1 MALKI
6 RLRQQGRRNHIVY
19 RLVLADVRA
28 PRDGR
33 YIELLGWYDPHAQVN
48 YQLKDERIF
57 YWLNQGAQL
66 SEKAE
71 SLVKQGAPQLL
82 NEFRAQKEAQ
92 RTALRHKRRAYR
104 QRRALRRGATQ
115 AEQPA
120 TEQ

>member
-33 YIELLGWYDPHAQVN
+33 YIELLGWYDPHAKVN

-71 SLVKQGAPQLL
+71 TLVKHGAPQLL

-92 RTALRHKRRAYR
+92 KVALRQKRRAYR
-104 QRRALRRGATQ
+104 KRRALKRSAMQTKQ
-115 AEQPA
+115 PAAEQ
-120 TEQ
+120 